1 MATNNEDHAAAQQ
14 LMTRLSQIRGNIM
27 SLHCA
32 SVSQFV
38 LQVVLEIT
46 ALCMLAAPA
55 VTLRIT
61 AKEVNL
67 GNGSTLLT
75 QTA

>member
-1 MATNNEDHAAAQQ
+1 
-14 LMTRLSQIRGNIM
+14 M